1 MLNGYAGNIARINLT
16 EGAISVQELEEAIAK
31 KYLGG
36 KGLGAYLLYNHLK
49 PHTDPY
55 DPQNI
60 LIFITGP
67 LTGTSFPA
75 VSRSA
80 VITRSPM
87 TGTFLDSY
95 SGGFFGPH
103 MRFSGYDGFVIQGK
117 AEKPS
122 YILVEKDKIT
132 IRGAEH
138 LWGMSASETERRL
151 KEELGQ
157 GEKVRISVTAIGQ
170 AGENLVRFANII
182 NARRAYGRGGAGAVM
197 GSKNLKA
204 VVVRGDGEIQIADE
218 KGFKE
223 VAKRCRKKIAEH
235 PLTKKGGTFPTEGTM
250 MTVHLTQET
259 GTLPSRN
266 WQENTSE
273 FATEIGADA
282 FLRHFLRPQ
291 ACFACPIGC
300 SRETKAIVDGVEYLT
315 EGPEY
320 ETIYAFGSNCDVKD
334 PEVII
339 VADKLCDD
347 YGMDTI
353 SCGAAIGFAMECF
366 EKGLMTEKDTAG
378 IPLSFGNGDALLDL
392 IHLIAKREGIGHLLS
407 EGVKKASEK
416 IPGSSDFAMH
426 VKGLELPGYDPR
438 GMKGQS
444 LTYALSDRGGCHLRS
459 NTIRTELLGIPKP
472 YDRYGYGEKPE
483 MVRELQLNY
492 ATFDSLIA
500 CVFGAFAI
508 SMEDYAD
515 AVSALTG
522 WSFNS
527 GDLRLIAER
536 AWNLTRL
543 FNAREG
549 FTKAHDTL
557 PERLFTQPSTKGPSK
572 GQVVDRA
579 AFEQMRDAYY
589 QVVGWDRDTGMP
601 TDEKLKAL
609 GIEDLRRTRKKSSQ

>member
-1 MLNGYAGNIARINLT
+1 MLKGYAGRLAWIDLAD
-16 EGAISVQELEEAIAK
+16 GAVSVQELEEALLK

-36 KGLGAYLLYNHLK
+36 KALGAYLLYSHFK
-49 PHTDPY
+49 PNTDPY
-55 DPQNI
+55 DPDNI

-67 LTGTSFPA
+67 LTGTHFPA

-80 VITRSPM
+80 VVTKSPL

-103 MRFSGYDGFVIQGK
+103 MRFSGYDGFVIKGK

-122 YILVEKDKIT
+122 YILVEKGKIT
-132 IRGAEH
+132 IKGAEH
-138 LWGMSASETERRL
+138 LWGLSSSETELRL
-151 KEELGQ
+151 KEELRQRGK
-157 GEKVRISVTAIGQ
+157 ERISVTTIGQ
-170 AGENLVRFANII
+170 AGENLVRISNII
-182 NARRAYGRGGAGAVM
+182 NARRAYGRGGSGAVM

-204 VVVRGDGEIQIADE
+204 VVIRGDGEIPIADE
-218 KGFKE
+218 KRFKE
-223 VAKRCRKKIAEH
+223 VARRCRKQIAEH

-266 WQENTSE
+266 WQENTSQ
-273 FATEIGADA
+273 FAENISADA
-282 FLRHFLRPQ
+282 FLKHVLRPQ

-300 SRETKAIVDGVEYLT
+300 SRETKAIIGGVEYLT

-320 ETIYAFGSNCDVKD
+320 ETIYAFGSNCDVRD
-334 PEVII
+334 PKVII
-339 VADKLCDD
+339 AADKLCDD

-353 SCGAAIGFAMECF
+353 SCGVGIGFAMECF
-366 EKGLMTEKDTAG
+366 EKGLISEKDTGG
-378 IPLSFGNGDALLDL
+378 IQLSFGNGDALLEV
-392 IHLIAKREGIGHLLS
+392 IHLIAKGEGIGQFLS
-407 EGVKKASEK
+407 EGVKIASEK
-416 IPGSSDFAMH
+416 IKGSSEFAMH

-472 YDRYGYGEKPE
+472 YDRYGYEEKPE
-483 MVRELQLNY
+483 MIRELQLNY

-508 SMEDYAD
+508 SIEDYAD
-515 AVSALTG
+515 AVSAITG
-522 WSFNS
+522 WSLTS
-527 GDLRLIAER
+527 KDLRLIAER

-543 FNAREG
+543 FNVREG
-549 FTKAHDTL
+549 FTREDDTL

-572 GQVVDRA
+572 GQVVDRE
-579 AFEQMRDAYY
+579 AFEQMRNEYY
-589 QVVGWDRDTGMP
+589 QVVGWDKETGIP
-601 TDEKLKAL
+601 TDEKLKEL
-609 GIEDLRRTRKKSSQ
+609 GIKKKSN